1 MDVVKASVV
10 GISKFVA
17 RQVQPSSPAPQTL
30 N

>member
-1 MDVVKASVV
+1 MDVVKASV

-17 RQVQPSSPAPQTL
+17 RQVQPSSPAPHTL